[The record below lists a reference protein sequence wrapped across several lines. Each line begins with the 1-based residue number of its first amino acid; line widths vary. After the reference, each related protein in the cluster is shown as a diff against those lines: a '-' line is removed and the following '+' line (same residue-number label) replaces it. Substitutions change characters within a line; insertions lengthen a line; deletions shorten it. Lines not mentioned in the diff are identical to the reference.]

1 MNYQDPFLTIKEN
14 GVTLD
19 FLFDSLVDD
28 IIHVFANDQL
38 VFKGRYNELVY
49 RIYILEKNLCELN
62 FKKVLQLHING
73 DVLNQRLYFFVQKRK
88 EK

>member
-14 GVTLD
+14 GVILD
-19 FLFDSLVDD
+19 FLFDELVDD
-28 IIHVFANDQL
+28 IIHVLVNDRL
-38 VFKGRYNELVY
+38 VFKGRYNELIY

-62 FKKVLQLHING
+62 FKKVILLHLNG
-73 DVLNQRLYFFVQKRK
+73 DELSKRLYFFVKKRK